1 MNAVTET
8 VAVEAVS
15 GVEIFVP
22 LAKLKKSPR
31 NARKVPHGET
41 AIEAL
46 AASIQHKGLIQNLVI
61 EPEVKEDGTP
71 TGNYLVTAGEGR
83 RLAMLLRAKRKQIK
97 KSEPVRCWLD
107 TQNDPAEV
115 SLDENVTRTPM
126 HPADQFERFHELS
139 RDKGWGAEEI
149 GARFGVS
156 AHVVKQRLRLGAV
169 SPKLLEVYRQ
179 DGLTLDQLM
188 AFGISEDHA
197 RQEQVFEA
205 LHHNREPWIIRRDM
219 TAANVPAQDRRAIFV
234 GTEAYQEAGGTIK
247 RAFMA
252 QASNQRTVS
261 VERLTTPASPN
272 VVQAGSVVPAALIT
286 GIRSDL
292 PGQIT
297 AQVTANVYDSPTGR
311 FLLIPQGARLI
322 GEYDSEVAAGQTRV
336 LLAWDRLI
344 MPDGR
349 SIVLERQP
357 GADGAGLAGLQD
369 RVNQHWGNLLKAA
382 AISTL
387 LGVGAELGADS
398 DDDLTRALQRG
409 SQDTISQT
417 GQQIVRRQLNVRP
430 TLTIRPGH
438 PLRVI
443 LTRDLVLEPIGG
455 NR

>member
-1 MNAVTET
+1 MTDSHDPAIGHRPMPQAERPDP
-8 VAVEAVS
+8 AAFQLR
-15 GVEIFVP
+15 GDP
-22 LAKLKKSPR
+22 PR
-31 NARKVPHGET
+31 VMRLSRK
-41 AIEAL
+41 AL
-46 AASIQHKGLIQNLVI
+46 AVVGVAAGLGVGGSLIYALRPPGEKVAQELYNTDSRATAETITSGPRDYAQAPRLGPPLPGDLGRPIVSAQQRGEVVPVPPIGTQPGPPDPRAQAAEAARQRAAQEGDAARTSSVFLASG
-61 EPEVKEDGTP
+61 
-71 TGNYLVTAGEGR
+71 
-83 RLAMLLRAKRKQIK
+83 
-97 KSEPVRCWLD
+97 
-107 TQNDPAEV
+107 
-115 SLDENVTRTPM
+115 
-126 HPADQFERFHELS
+126 
-139 RDKGWGAEEI
+139 
-149 GARFGVS
+149 GARAS
-156 AHVVKQRLRLGAV
+156 AEPI
-169 SPKLLEVYRQ
+169 STP
-179 DGLTLDQLM
+179 GLSAPSGQESAQQAAQGDQ
-188 AFGISEDHA
+188 
-197 RQEQVFEA
+197 
-205 LHHNREPWIIRRDM
+205 
-219 TAANVPAQDRRAIFV
+219 
-234 GTEAYQEAGGTIK
+234 AGK